1 MAENEG
7 PITADSL
14 FIPDLCRVRAVFLLL
29 ITTELVALLF
39 ALVRGGSN
47 WLDWDFL
54 GLVSLLMQWTVLT
67 SAALIC
73 LLRPWLARFNPAQV
87 TIAVLLLVLADVGL
101 FTYLADTLILGQ
113 GTRQSLD
120 PVQWGRNLLIAALVT
135 LLVLR
140 YFYLQHQWQA
150 QRQSSLQA
158 KIAALQAR
166 IQPHFLFNSLNSI
179 ASLIASDPDKAED
192 AVLDLSEIFRA
203 SLRNDDELITL
214 DQELHLCRQ
223 YLAVETLRL
232 GERLQVEWLL
242 DASAGD
248 QALPP
253 LTLQPLVENAVY
265 HGIQPFPEGGTLQIE
280 TQLNRNS
287 VYVLVRNPLPRA
299 ETRHHH
305 GNRIALENI
314 RARLAA
320 LFGDQAVLKSSYHE
334 GWYTVTLR
342 LPRKPLR
349 EVS

>member
-1 MAENEG
+1 MAESER
-7 PITADSL
+7 PTVSETL

-29 ITTELVALLF
+29 ITTELVAVLF
-39 ALVRGGSN
+39 ALVRGGSG

-73 LLRPWLARFNPAQV
+73 ASRPWLARLQPPQI
-87 TIAVLLLVLADVGL
+87 TLLVLALVLADVGL
-101 FTYLADTLILGQ
+101 FTYLAQVLVLGP
-113 GTRQSLD
+113 GPDALTAT
-120 PVQWGRNLLIAALVT
+120 QWGRNLLIAALVT

-158 KIAALQAR
+158 QVAALQAR

-179 ASLIASDPDKAED
+179 ASLIATDPQKAED

-203 SLRNDDELITL
+203 SLRKDDELITL
-214 DQELHLCRQ
+214 DQELQLCRQ
-223 YLAVETLRL
+223 YLAVEHLRM
-232 GERLQVEWLL
+232 GDRLKEEWML
-242 DASAGD
+242 DRSAGD

-253 LTLQPLVENAVY
+253 LTIQPLVENAIY

-280 TQLNRNS
+280 TQSGKDS

-299 ETRHHH
+299 ATRHHR

-314 RARLAA
+314 RARLTA
-320 LFGDQAVLKSSYHE
+320 LFGDRAVLKSSYHE